1 MFVSKMQKLI
11 LNFFSFI
18 MLSHVA
24 VQNDDK
30 YYIEDIGYT
39 EGMYT
44 YTIIFFND
52 CLVVLLSTTGC
63 C

>member
-44 YTIIFFND
+44 YTIFFFND